1 MPETVVTG
9 PDGKEYTVTHPAG
22 ASRDQII
29 AYARKQVEEGTLQ
42 PSEPAPAPPPPGTN
56 PGVMGTIGEFANA
69 ANRSFLE
76 GLDYIGPGAV
86 NAGLRL
92 AGSDY
97 QIPTLTGAFE
107 KYVPGAQGG
116 FMDPGLA
123 RDVVRGAGGALP
135 AAAALPQV
143 AGRNLATV
151 PGAVAEITGFGSA
164 QAPAATVDAAG
175 ALADVLQD
183 TPRGAVKAAEDIG
196 WPMSPGDRLQN
207 EGMRRLES
215 AIEAV
220 PLPFNPMHRQSRQR
234 QRMLNEAASAAIGRG
249 RQSELSFEDLGETAD
264 VLGARFKS
272 LELEDALPVT
282 DEFTGTLADVADVS
296 RKRLFSDP
304 DIAETVDRV
313 LGYVDD
319 QGALAAID
327 YQDLS
332 SQLKGKIRDVWR
344 QGSPDPEYAEDM
356 KRIVKALDDLAE
368 NSLDGAALAELKDAR
383 RKWKALT
390 QLEKS
395 RAVSESGDVSGP
407 LLANYL
413 RRTDKPG
420 YARGGD
426 TSELYQAARA
436 SKAFPGRPDS
446 GTASRMLLQ
455 HPFAA
460 ALGGAGGGA
469 GAATLGAEALALF
482 FGAPF
487 AGSALANAYYYGVPQ
502 AIRAARTVAPY
513 LPGQPAARVGVT
525 SRIPAW
531 LEDEED

>member
-1 MPETVVTG
+1 MRVNFEGTVYEF
-9 PDGKEYTVTHPAG
+9 PDDATQEEIY
-22 ASRDQII
+22 
-29 AYARKQVEEGTLQ
+29 AYLRKQAGIEETA
-42 PSEPAPAPPPPGTN
+42 APEPPPPGTN
-56 PGVMGTIGEFANA
+56 PGVMGTVAEFANA

-76 GLDYIGPGAV
+76 GLDYIGPGAI

-97 QIPTLTGAFE
+97 QIPTLTGLFE
-107 KYVPGAQGG
+107 EYVPGAQGG

-123 RDVVRGAGGALP
+123 RDVVRGAGAALP

-151 PGAVAEITGFGSA
+151 PGAAAEIAGFGSA
-164 QAPAATVDAAG
+164 QAPVAVAADAAG
-175 ALADVLQD
+175 MLVEDAPRSAVAAAD
-183 TPRGAVKAAEDIG
+183 AAG
-196 WPMSPGDRLQN
+196 WPISPGDRYDSKGLK
-207 EGMRRLES
+207 LIES
-215 AIEAV
+215 AIEST
-220 PLPFNPMHRQSRQR
+220 PLPFNPMARQAKQR
-234 QRMLNEAASAAIGRG
+234 QRMMNEAASEALGRG
-249 RQSELSFEDLGETAD
+249 RQAELTLDDLGETAAS
-264 VLGARFKS
+264 LRQEFRN
-272 LELEDALPVT
+272 LELEDAIPVT
-282 DEFTGTLADVADVS
+282 DDFVETLSNVAETS
-296 RKRLFSDP
+296 KTRLFSDP
-304 DIAETVDRV
+304 DLGQTVERV
-313 LGYVDD
+313 LGYVDEE
-319 QGALAAID
+319 GALAAID

-332 SQLKGKIRDVWR
+332 SQLKGKIREAWR
-344 QGSPDPEYAEDM
+344 GQSPDPDYANSLKE
-356 KRIVKALDDLAE
+356 IVKALDDLAE
-368 NSLDGAALAELKDAR
+368 NSLDGAALARLKDAR
-383 RKWKALT
+383 QKWRTLT
-390 QLEKS
+390 QLEGS
-395 RAVSESGDVSGP
+395 RAVQESGNVSGP

-420 YARGGD
+420 YARGGNQ
-426 TSELYQAARA
+426 SELYQTARA

-446 GTASRMLLQ
+446 GTAGRMLLQ

-487 AGSALANAYYYGVPQ
+487 VGSALANAYYYGVPQ
-502 AIRAARTVAPY
+502 AARAARTVAPY